1 MASVRPVGDRYAY
14 TAPMSAEQRRWLS
27 ALYESNFAAVLKR
40 CGAILKSA
48 EDAADA
54 AHEVFLIA
62 LNSLAPDTE
71 EKRARAWLLTV
82 AHNHCLDLLRRRRRL
97 GRALL
102 TLGADPDAGSDLEA
116 GIVDRDFVQGV
127 LGQLSL
133 RERLALWQSAVEHR
147 PLADIA
153 TGLQLSYAAAA
164 QVVHRARQRAIR
176 LAASVA
182 AILTVLRL
190 PRIARRVLFR
200 TEAESLLAARRVI
213 ALAAMPVIAGLA
225 LQSSTVSST
234 SPGLKPAVTPAAASV
249 LAPLTGANDRLAI
262 AVAGI
267 TGVADTAGTVGLDAP
282 AAMSSEGTPT
292 LKSLADG
299 AQQSIGQLVPSTP
312 LAGKAGTVPSAPS
325 LALPPVP
332 TVPPV
337 PSLPPIGH

>member
-1 MASVRPVGDRYAY
+1 MASARPVGDRYAY
-14 TAPMSAEQRRWLS
+14 TAPMSPEQRRWLS
-27 ALYESNFAAVLKR
+27 ALYESNFATVLKR
-40 CGAILKSA
+40 CGAILKSG

-102 TLGADPDAGSDLEA
+102 TLGANPDTGSDLEA

-182 AILTVLRL
+182 AILAVLRF
-190 PRIARRVLFR
+190 PRVARRVLFR
-200 TEAESLLAARRVI
+200 TDAFRTETESLLAARRVI
-213 ALAAMPVIAGLA
+213 ALAALPVIAGLA
-225 LQSSTVSST
+225 LQSSTASST
-234 SPGLKPAVTPAAASV
+234 PPGLKSAVTTPTAAS
-249 LAPLTGANDRLAI
+249 LLTPLTGANDHLGITEA
-262 AVAGI
+262 AAI
-267 TGVADTAGTVGLDAP
+267 TGVAGVVGVAGTAGTAGLNAP
-282 AAMSSEGTPT
+282 AAIASDVTPAI
-292 LKSLADG
+292 K
-299 AQQSIGQLVPSTP
+299 
-312 LAGKAGTVPSAPS
+312 
-325 LALPPVP
+325 
-332 TVPPV
+332 
-337 PSLPPIGH
+337 